1 MFSATKILTA
11 TAISFVLFTS
21 CGQSDTGEAE
31 ARKLLT
37 EAQAALENGDAK
49 LSLSLLDSLDSRFAK
64 YVSVRRDG
72 INLRARAQER
82 YFQRELEMAD
92 SLAAVLAVRVDS
104 IKNTRLRWVN
114 EPMEGYYI
122 AEGSE
127 LPPTGVEG
135 RLTPEGEFFMVS
147 SLQGHSISHTAVSLS
162 DGTGKSARSADVA
175 YDGEANRRSGANER
189 IYFAGEGIDTV
200 GHFAFENRRG
210 PLTLSFEGN
219 TVYSRPLT
227 AGELE
232 NLATVYEYAWS
243 LRQMKVAALRHE
255 SLERKLDIARQ
266 QVARTTPD
274 KSSSSDNQR

>member
-1 MFSATKILTA
+1 MFSATKILTT
-11 TAISFVLFTS
+11 TAISFILLAS
-21 CGQSDTGEAE
+21 CSHSDTGEAE

-37 EAQAALENGDAK
+37 EAQSAFENGDAK
-49 LSLSLLDSLDSRFAK
+49 LSLSLLDTLDSRFAR
-64 YVSVRRDG
+64 YVSVRREG

-92 SLAAVLAVRVDS
+92 SVAAVLAVRVDS
-104 IKNTRLRWVN
+104 IKNNRLKWVN

-122 AEGSE
+122 AEGSV
-127 LPPTGVEG
+127 LPPTGIEG

-147 SLQGHSISHTAVSLS
+147 SLQGHPISHTAISLT
-162 DGTGKSARSADVA
+162 DGAGKSARSADVA
-175 YDGEANRRSGANER
+175 YDGEANRRSGGNER
-189 IYFAGEGIDTV
+189 IYFAGEGIDTI

-219 TVYSRPLT
+219 TAYTRPLT
-227 AGELE
+227 TGELE

-243 LRQMKVAALRHE
+243 LRQIKVAGLRHE

-266 QVARTTPD
+266 QVARTSPD
-274 KSSSSDNQR
+274 KSASPDN

>member
-11 TAISFVLFTS
+11 TAISFVLLAS
-21 CGQSDTGEAE
+21 CSHSDTGEAE

-37 EAQAALENGDAK
+37 EAQSAFENGDAK
-49 LSLSLLDSLDSRFAK
+49 LSLSLLDTLDSRFAR
-64 YVSVRRDG
+64 YVSVRREG

-92 SLAAVLAVRVDS
+92 SIATVLAVRVDS
-104 IKNTRLRWVN
+104 IKNNRLKWVN

-122 AEGSE
+122 AEGSV
-127 LPPTGVEG
+127 LPPTGIEG

-147 SLQGHSISHTAVSLS
+147 SLQGHPISHTAISLT
-162 DGTGKSARSADVA
+162 DGAGKSARSADVA
-175 YDGEANRRSGANER
+175 YDGEANRRSGGNER
-189 IYFAGEGIDTV
+189 IYFAGEGIDTI

-219 TVYSRPLT
+219 TAYTRPLT
-227 AGELE
+227 TGELE

-243 LRQMKVAALRHE
+243 LRRMKVAGLRHE

-266 QVARTTPD
+266 QVARTSPD
-274 KSSSSDNQR
+274 KSASPEN

>member
-11 TAISFVLFTS
+11 TAISFVLFAS
-21 CGQSDTGEAE
+21 CSQSDAGEAE

-37 EAQAALENGDAK
+37 EAQTALENGDAK
-49 LSLSLLDSLDSRFAK
+49 LSLSLLDSLDNRFAK

-147 SLQGHSISHTAVSLS
+147 SLQGHPISHTAVSLS

-189 IYFAGEGIDTV
+189 IYFAGEGIDTI
-200 GHFAFENRRG
+200 GYFAFENRRG

-243 LRQMKVAALRHE
+243 LRQMKVAALSHE

-274 KSSSSDNQR
+274 KSASSDNQR

>member
-11 TAISFVLFTS
+11 TAISFVLFAS
-21 CGQSDTGEAE
+21 CSQSDTGEAE

-37 EAQAALENGDAK
+37 EAQTALENGDAK

-82 YFQRELEMAD
+82 YFQRELEIAD
-92 SLAAVLAVRVDS
+92 SIAAVLAVRVDS

-255 SLERKLDIARQ
+255 SFERKLDIARQ

-274 KSSSSDNQR
+274 KSASSDNQR

>member
-11 TAISFVLFTS
+11 TAISFVLFAS

-147 SLQGHSISHTAVSLS
+147 SLQGHPISHTAISLT
-162 DGTGKSARSADVA
+162 DGAGKSARSADVA
-175 YDGEANRRSGANER
+175 YDGEANRRSGGNER
-189 IYFAGEGIDTV
+189 IYFAGEGIDTI

-210 PLTLSFEGN
+210 PLTLTFEGN
-219 TVYSRPLT
+219 TVYTRPLT
-227 AGELE
+227 TGELE

-243 LRQMKVAALRHE
+243 LRQMKVAGLRHE

-274 KSSSSDNQR
+274 KSASPDN

>member
-11 TAISFVLFTS
+11 TAISFVLFAS
-21 CGQSDTGEAE
+21 CGHSDTGEAE

-37 EAQAALENGDAK
+37 EAQTALENGDAK

-82 YFQRELEMAD
+82 YFQREIEMAD

-274 KSSSSDNQR
+274 KSASSDNQR

>member
-11 TAISFVLFTS
+11 TAISFVLFAS

-37 EAQAALENGDAK
+37 EAQTALENGDAK

-127 LPPTGVEG
+127 LAPTGVEG

-162 DGTGKSARSADVA
+162 DGAGRSARSADVA

-243 LRQMKVAALRHE
+243 LRQMKVAALCHE

-274 KSSSSDNQR
+274 KSASSDNQR

>member
-11 TAISFVLFTS
+11 TAISFVLFAS

-147 SLQGHSISHTAVSLS
+147 SLQGHPISHTAISLT
-162 DGTGKSARSADVA
+162 DGAGKSARSADVA
-175 YDGEANRRSGANER
+175 YDGEANRRSGGNER
-189 IYFAGEGIDTV
+189 IYFAGEGIDTI

-210 PLTLSFEGN
+210 PLTLTFEGN
-219 TVYSRPLT
+219 TVYTRPLQP
-227 AGELE
+227 E
-232 NLATVYEYAWS
+232 NSRISRLS
-243 LRQMKVAALRHE
+243 MNMHGRC
-255 SLERKLDIARQ
+255 AR
-266 QVARTTPD
+266 
-274 KSSSSDNQR
+274 

>member
-11 TAISFVLFTS
+11 TAISFVLFVS

-147 SLQGHSISHTAVSLS
+147 SLQGHPISHTAISLT
-162 DGTGKSARSADVA
+162 DGAGKSARSVDVA
-175 YDGEANRRSGANER
+175 YDGEANRRSGGNER
-189 IYFAGEGIDTV
+189 IYFAGEGIDTI

-210 PLTLSFEGN
+210 PLTLTFEGN
-219 TVYSRPLT
+219 TVYTRPLT
-227 AGELE
+227 TGELE
-232 NLATVYEYAWS
+232 NLATVYEYACS
-243 LRQMKVAALRHE
+243 LRQMKVAGLRHE

-274 KSSSSDNQR
+274 KSASPDN

>member
-11 TAISFVLFTS
+11 TAISFVLFAS
-21 CGQSDTGEAE
+21 CSQSDAGEAE
-31 ARKLLT
+31 VRKLLT
-37 EAQAALENGDAK
+37 EAQTALENGDAK
-49 LSLSLLDSLDSRFAK
+49 LSLSLLDSLDNRFAK

-189 IYFAGEGIDTV
+189 IYFSGEGIDTV

-243 LRQMKVAALRHE
+243 LRQIKVAALRHE

-274 KSSSSDNQR
+274 NSASSDNQR

>member
-11 TAISFVLFTS
+11 TAISFVMFAS
-21 CGQSDTGEAE
+21 CGKSDTGEAE

-210 PLTLSFEGN
+210 SLTLSFEGN

-266 QVARTTPD
+266 QVARTAPD
-274 KSSSSDNQR
+274 KSASSDNQR

>member
-11 TAISFVLFTS
+11 TAISFVLFAS

-104 IKNTRLRWVN
+104 I
-114 EPMEGYYI
+114 
-122 AEGSE
+122 
-127 LPPTGVEG
+127 
-135 RLTPEGEFFMVS
+135 
-147 SLQGHSISHTAVSLS
+147 
-162 DGTGKSARSADVA
+162 
-175 YDGEANRRSGANER
+175 R
-189 IYFAGEGIDTV
+189 I
-200 GHFAFENRRG
+200 RG
-210 PLTLSFEGN
+210 
-219 TVYSRPLT
+219 
-227 AGELE
+227 
-232 NLATVYEYAWS
+232 
-243 LRQMKVAALRHE
+243 
-255 SLERKLDIARQ
+255 
-266 QVARTTPD
+266 
-274 KSSSSDNQR
+274 

>member
-11 TAISFVLFTS
+11 TAISFVLFAS
-21 CGQSDTGEAE
+21 CGQSDTGEVE

-37 EAQAALENGDAK
+37 EAQTALENGDAK

-82 YFQRELEMAD
+82 YFQRELEIAD

-274 KSSSSDNQR
+274 KSASSDNQR

>member
-11 TAISFVLFTS
+11 TAISFVLFVS

-147 SLQGHSISHTAVSLS
+147 SLQGHPISHTAISLT
-162 DGTGKSARSADVA
+162 DGAGKSARSADVA
-175 YDGEANRRSGANER
+175 YDGEANRRSGGNER
-189 IYFAGEGIDTV
+189 IYFAGEGIDTI

-210 PLTLSFEGN
+210 PLTLTFEG
-219 TVYSRPLT
+219 TVYTRPLT
-227 AGELE
+227 TGELE

-243 LRQMKVAALRHE
+243 LRQMKVAGLRHE

-274 KSSSSDNQR
+274 KSASPDN

>member
-11 TAISFVLFTS
+11 TAISFVLFAS
-21 CGQSDTGEAE
+21 CGQSDTGEVE

-37 EAQAALENGDAK
+37 EAQTALENGDAK

-147 SLQGHSISHTAVSLS
+147 SLQGHPISHTAVSLS

-274 KSSSSDNQR
+274 KSASSDNQR

>member
-11 TAISFVLFTS
+11 TAISFVLFAS
-21 CGQSDTGEAE
+21 CSQSDAGEAE

-37 EAQAALENGDAK
+37 EAQTALENGDAK
-49 LSLSLLDSLDSRFAK
+49 LSLSLLDSIDSRFAK

-82 YFQRELEMAD
+82 YFQRELEMTD

-162 DGTGKSARSADVA
+162 DGTGKSARSADVV

-189 IYFAGEGIDTV
+189 IYFVGEGIDTV

-243 LRQMKVAALRHE
+243 LRQMKVASLRHE
-255 SLERKLDIARQ
+255 SFERKLDIARQ

-274 KSSSSDNQR
+274 KSASSDNQR